1 MTLARCWNPIKFSSL
16 SAEAPVSLL
25 SFSLVASGHSFSS
38 VSPRSLER
46 KYVPCEA
53 SSGVVGTCVWKE
65 RVVRVCVT
73 RFSAFPRYRLG
84 AFQLLFL
91 FSVVLYCCVSHVR
104 HSTQLAHP
112 PHTPAPPPCVTRIHV
127 VWPSFRS
134 NTRKCLTV
142 GRPVVAVHARVGKQ
156 SEEEIR

>member
-1 MTLARCWNPIKFSSL
+1 MYLVRH
-16 SAEAPVSLL
+16 PVE
-25 SFSLVASGHSFSS
+25 
-38 VSPRSLER
+38 SLEHVYG
-46 KYVPCEA
+46 KNVLY
-53 SSGVVGTCVWKE
+53 
-65 RVVRVCVT
+65 VCVLPD
-73 RFSAFPRYRLG
+73 SLH
-84 AFQLLFL
+84 
-91 FSVVLYCCVSHVR
+91 SHVIVLAPFNCCVSHVR

>member
-1 MTLARCWNPIKFSSL
+1 MTLARCWNPIKFARFKRRSS
-16 SAEAPVSLL
+16 SIDAEFLL
-25 SFSLVASGHSFSS
+25 SRF
-38 VSPRSLER
+38 RSQSHER